1 LPNISLKVLE
11 IQELS
16 VRLFR
21 HEVCFINW
29 KKGARRMLG
38 LRQKLSLGFG
48 GLLLIILMIGIQ
60 SILHLTQLGPA
71 IDVILRENYRSVIAC
86 QDMKEA
92 IERMDSGMLFIF
104 LGEKQKGTELIQKN
118 EAVFEKA
125 LQAEL
130 NNITL
135 PEEGKKAHHLQDL
148 FKRYQATLHEM
159 QGMKTSAN
167 QQRDAYF
174 SKLFS
179 LFVQI
184 KETAD
189 EILQMNQ
196 KSMSDANNLARRSAA
211 SAKRR
216 MYILLFAGMLVAVGF
231 VFFTGRWILRPIRRL
246 IRSAEEIKQGNLELV
261 VQSDSRDEIGQLSVA
276 FNEMASA
283 LRESRRSDQTRLT
296 RIQRATEQT
305 FNSLPDAVAIV
316 DPGGKVDVA
325 TETARNVFELKPG
338 KQVRGLP
345 SRWMDEI
352 FTEALRTGRTIQP
365 SGEQRVIQHFVNG
378 EEHYFRPEAIPIL
391 GRDMQPTGVVLVLQD
406 VTQERKQ
413 EELKRGVISTVSH
426 QLKSPLTSIRMAIHL
441 LLEEKIGSLTPK
453 QMELLVAAR
462 EDSDRLHSILN
473 NLLDISR
480 IESGK
485 VEMNF
490 RKVSPHS
497 MVFEALEPFQMDF
510 KDRNVT
516 LGMELQD
523 DLPEVWADTAR
534 MNHVF
539 ANLLSNAL
547 RYTPPGGKVTVLG
560 KADEEWVQFSVSD
573 SGKGIPSQ
581 YLARVFEQFF
591 RVPDQ
596 GAETGAGLGLAIVKE
611 IVEAHGGTVKVE
623 SRLGE
628 GSTFTFTLKRA
639 DLGSKEEIHS

>member
-1 LPNISLKVLE
+1 
-11 IQELS
+11 
-16 VRLFR
+16 
-21 HEVCFINW
+21 
-29 KKGARRMLG
+29 
-38 LRQKLSLGFG
+38 
-48 GLLLIILMIGIQ
+48 
-60 SILHLTQLGPA
+60 
-71 IDVILRENYRSVIAC
+71 
-86 QDMKEA
+86 MKESL
-92 IERMDSGMLFIF
+92 ERMDSGILFVL
-104 LGEKQKGTELIQKN
+104 LGEKEKGTELLQRN
-118 EAVFEKA
+118 EAAFKKA
-125 LQAEL
+125 LQVEL
-130 NNITL
+130 DNITL

-159 QGMKTSAN
+159 QGMKTSSP
-167 QQRDAYF
+167 QQREAYF

-179 LFVQI
+179 SFVQI

-196 KSMSDANNLARRSAA
+196 KNMSDANDLARRSAA
-211 SAKRR
+211 SAKKQ
-216 MYILLFAGMLVAVGF
+216 MYILLLAGMLVAVGF
-231 VFFTGRWILRPIRRL
+231 VLFTGRWILRPINRL

-261 VQSDSRDEIGQLSVA
+261 VQSDSRDEIGQLSEA

-296 RIQRATEQT
+296 RMQRATEQT
-305 FNSLPDAVAIV
+305 FKSLPDAVAIV
-316 DPGGKVDVA
+316 DPGGKVEVT
-325 TETARNVFELKPG
+325 TETARNVFGIKPG
-338 KQVRGLP
+338 KQIQNLP
-345 SRWMDEI
+345 LRWMGEI
-352 FTEALRTGRTIQP
+352 FTEALRTGRTIAP
-365 SGEQRVIQHFVNG
+365 KGEQRVIQHFVNG

-391 GRDMQPTGVVLVLQD
+391 DRDMQPTGVVLVLKD
-406 VTQERKQ
+406 ITQERKQ

-426 QLKSPLTSIRMAIHL
+426 QLKSPLTSLRMAVHL

-453 QMELLVAAR
+453 QTELLVAAR

-510 KDRNVT
+510 KDRGVA
-516 LGMELQD
+516 LGTELPS

-539 ANLLSNAL
+539 ANMLSNAL
-547 RYTPPGGKVTVLG
+547 RYTPPGGKVTVLAR
-560 KADEEWVQFSVSD
+560 ADEEWVYLSVSD
-573 SGKGIPSQ
+573 TGGGIPSQ
-581 YLARVFEQFF
+581 YLTRIFEQFF
-591 RVPDQ
+591 QVPDQ
-596 GAETGAGLGLAIVKE
+596 GTQTGAGLGLAIVKE
-611 IVEAHGGTVKVE
+611 IVEAHGGTVGVE

>member
-1 LPNISLKVLE
+1 
-11 IQELS
+11 
-16 VRLFR
+16 
-21 HEVCFINW
+21 
-29 KKGARRMLG
+29 MLG

-48 GLLLIILMIGIQ
+48 GLLLIILIIGIQ
-60 SILHLTQLGPA
+60 SLSHLTQLGQS
-71 IDVILRENYRSVIAC
+71 IDIILRENYRSVIAC
-86 QDMKEA
+86 QEMQESL
-92 IERMDSGMLFIF
+92 ERMDSGILFI
-104 LGEKQKGTELIQKN
+104 LIGEKEKGTELIQKN
-118 EAVFEKA
+118 EAAFERA

-135 PEEGKKAHHLQDL
+135 PEEGRKAHHLQEL
-148 FKRYQATLHEM
+148 FKRYQAILHEM
-159 QGMKTSAN
+159 QGRGTLVHQK
-167 QQRDAYF
+167 RDIYF
-174 SKLFS
+174 SRLFT

-196 KSMSDANNLARRSAA
+196 KNMSDANNLARRSAA
-211 SAKRR
+211 SAKRQ
-216 MYILLFAGMLVAVGF
+216 MYILLLAGMLVAVGF
-231 VFFTGRWILRPIRRL
+231 VLFTGRWILRPINRL
-246 IRSAEEIKQGNLELV
+246 IRSAKEIKQGNLELV
-261 VQSDSRDEIGQLSVA
+261 VQSDSRDEIGQLSEA
-276 FNEMASA
+276 FNEMAAS
-283 LRESRRSDQTRLT
+283 LRESRRSDKTRLT

-338 KQVRGLP
+338 KQIRGLQ

-352 FTEALRTGRTIQP
+352 FTEALRTGRTIMP
-365 SGEQRVIQHFVNG
+365 KGEQRVIQHFVNG

-391 GRDMQPTGVVLVLQD
+391 DRDIQPTGVVLVLQD

-462 EDSDRLHSILN
+462 EDSDRLHIILN

-485 VEMNF
+485 VQMNF

-516 LGMELQD
+516 LGKELQD
-523 DLPEVWADTAR
+523 DLPEVWVDTAR
-534 MNHVF
+534 MSHVF

-560 KADEEWVQFSVSD
+560 KTDEEWVQFSVSD
-573 SGKGIPSQ
+573 TGKGIPTQ
-581 YLARVFEQFF
+581 YLARIFEQFF

-611 IVEAHGGTVKVE
+611 IVDAHGGTVKVE

-628 GSTFTFTLKRA
+628 GSTFTFTVRRA
-639 DLGSKEEIHS
+639 DRIAGEDKGQ

>member
-1 LPNISLKVLE
+1 
-11 IQELS
+11 
-16 VRLFR
+16 
-21 HEVCFINW
+21 
-29 KKGARRMLG
+29 MLG

-48 GLLLIILMIGIQ
+48 GLLLIILIIGIQ
-60 SILHLTQLGPA
+60 SISHLNQLGQS

-86 QDMKEA
+86 QEMKESL
-92 IERMDSGMLFIF
+92 ERMDSGILFVL
-104 LGEKQKGTELIQKN
+104 LGEKEKGTELLQKN
-118 EAVFEKA
+118 EAAFKKA
-125 LQAEL
+125 LQVEL
-130 NNITL
+130 DNITL
-135 PEEGKKAHHLQDL
+135 PEEGKKAHHLQNL
-148 FKRYQATLHEM
+148 FKQYQGTLHEM
-159 QGMKTSAN
+159 QGIETPVHQK
-167 QQRDAYF
+167 RDAYF
-174 SKLFS
+174 SRLFT

-196 KSMSDANNLARRSAA
+196 KNMSEANNLARRSAA

-216 MYILLFAGMLVAVGF
+216 MYILLFSGMLVAVGF
-231 VFFTGRWILRPIRRL
+231 VLFTGRWILRPINRL

-261 VQSDSRDEIGQLSVA
+261 VQSNSRDEIGQLSEA
-276 FNEMASA
+276 FNEMALA

-325 TETARNVFELKPG
+325 TETAKNVFELKPG
-338 KQVRGLP
+338 KQIRGLP

-352 FTEALRTGRTIQP
+352 FTEALRTGRTIMP
-365 SGEQRVIQHFVNG
+365 KGEQRVIQHFVNG

-413 EELKRGVISTVSH
+413 EELKSGVISTVSH

-453 QMELLVAAR
+453 QTELLVAAR

-485 VEMNF
+485 VQMNF

-534 MNHVF
+534 MNHVL

-560 KADEEWVQFSVSD
+560 KADEERVQFSVSD

-581 YLARVFEQFF
+581 YLARIFEQFF

-596 GAETGAGLGLAIVKE
+596 GAETGVGLGLAIVKE
-611 IVEAHGGTVKVE
+611 IVEAHGGMVKVE

-628 GSTFTFTLKRA
+628 GSTFTFTLRRA
-639 DLGSKEEIHS
+639 DLASNEEIHS